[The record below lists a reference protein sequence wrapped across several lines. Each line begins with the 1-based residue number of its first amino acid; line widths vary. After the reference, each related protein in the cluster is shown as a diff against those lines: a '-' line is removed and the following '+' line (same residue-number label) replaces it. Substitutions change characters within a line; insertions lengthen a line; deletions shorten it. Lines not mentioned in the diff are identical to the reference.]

1 MNERDENQH
10 YVSRVLLK
18 RFKKPGMPFECYQV
32 QTGEWMS
39 RSIDKI
45 CASKGYNQLL
55 ISGGADNTLEE
66 ACSKVESRLP
76 ETLKALADAGTKPN
90 TELAPLLY
98 NNLLQYL
105 AILKLSSIPSKALAV
120 ANFVFQIN
128 LELEHEKYSL
138 LRDLAIPRQTIAVWK
153 QQHQAGLKIIV
164 ESDNA
169 LQMFYR
175 SQFARVYSGEVST
188 FSTTKWVIS
197 RSPLELPISDVG
209 LVPLTCTGY
218 THYFLPIGGDLLL
231 QGILWHD
238 VKKNA
243 FRAPI
248 KGLNLTHAEAE
259 YSFDVIC
266 ASAVNEIICSHRID
280 GISDGIRRAKTRGI
294 EFVKLMNLPEVASAG
309 MMNAHEGLRFRAV
322 RSDEFVKFI
331 HSFGRPA
338 GTVETEN

>member
-1 MNERDENQH
+1 MNQKNENQH

-18 RFKKPGMPFECYQV
+18 RFKKRGMPLECYQI
-32 QTGEWMS
+32 QTEDWVS

-45 CASKGYNQLL
+45 CASRGYNQLL
-55 ISGGADNTLEE
+55 ISGSADNTLEDV
-66 ACSKVESRLP
+66 CSKVESRLP
-76 ETLKALADAGTKPN
+76 ETLKALANLGTNPN
-90 TELAPLLY
+90 AELAPLFY

-128 LELEHEKYSL
+128 FELEHEKYSL
-138 LRDLAIPRQTIAVWK
+138 LRDLEIPRETIAVWK

-169 LQMFYR
+169 LQLFYR

-188 FSTTKWVIS
+188 FSTTKWLIS

-218 THYFLPIGGDLLL
+218 NHYFLPIGNDLLL

-238 VKKNA
+238 VKKNV

-259 YSFDVIC
+259 YSFDLIC
-266 ASAVNEIICSHRID
+266 ASAVNEIMCSHRIE
-280 GISDGIRRAKTRGI
+280 GISDGIRRAKTKGI
-294 EFVKLMNLPEVASAG
+294 GFVKLMNLPEAASAG
-309 MMNAHEGLRFRAV
+309 MRNVQEGLRFRAV

-331 HSFGRPA
+331 HSFGRPPA
-338 GTVETEN
+338 S